1 MKIANYNSTKDILLK
16 TELPQQT
23 RTYKPISHAQLIDLT
38 LESIHQAGFQL
49 DKEMYSSANYGHV
62 ANGKFTI
69 SNVGDKEMQLQIG
82 WQNSYDKSLSL
93 KFAIGVH
100 IFICQNGAVHGD
112 MGSFKKKHMGTVQEF
127 TPTAITEY
135 IKQAGDT
142 FNTMQTEREYM
153 KSVEVSKRTRA
164 ELIGRLLL
172 EEQLISTMQVNQIA
186 AELTNPTY
194 DYGAPGSMWEL
205 YQFATQTMK
214 NTHPR
219 FWMDTHMRT
228 HKFFV
233 NESGILVSNV
243 VDAAL
248 EESPLHQT
256 MQIMAAGGDTPEEIE
271 QFKQLTMEF

>member
-1 MKIANYNSTKDILLK
+1 
-16 TELPQQT
+16 
-23 RTYKPISHAQLIDLT
+23 
-38 LESIHQAGFQL
+38 
-49 DKEMYSSANYGHV
+49 
-62 ANGKFTI
+62 
-69 SNVGDKEMQLQIG
+69 
-82 WQNSYDKSLSL
+82 
-93 KFAIGVH
+93 
-100 IFICQNGAVHGD
+100 
-112 MGSFKKKHMGTVQEF
+112 
-127 TPTAITEY
+127 
-135 IKQAGDT
+135 
-142 FNTMQTEREYM
+142 
-153 KSVEVSKRTRA
+153 
-164 ELIGRLLL
+164 
-172 EEQLISTMQVNQIA
+172 MQVNQIA

-233 NESGILVSNV
+233 NESGILVSNA

-256 MQIMAAGGDTPEEIE
+256 MQIMAAGGDGPETIE